1 MLAKLAWASLHLV
14 SIEIA
19 LMAFAEQAEAQTY
32 RREARVERRQARR
45 QGGTTVYAG
54 HERAVLGVTLGED
67 EQGYVQI
74 VRVTPNSPADRA
86 GLRPG
91 DDILAI
97 NDQQV
102 RSYRDV
108 VQAVAEHNPNDHLAA
123 EVGRNGRVHNV
134 DIVLAGARSGPS
146 NPMPQS
152 GYRGQGYAPAYYG
165 QAANY
170 GNAWNDGNYGAG
182 SGGYYGPASGYYGD
196 GYGDYNG
203 GYWNGPTGYSS
214 GYRGGYGYGPYGN
227 AGYGPNGN
235 GAYRNGAYGNG
246 AYGNGAYG
254 NFGSQIGGAIGQR
267 YGGNVGG
274 AIGSGM
280 GGAIENDFGW

>member
-1 MLAKLAWASLHLV
+1 MLAKLPRASLHLV
-14 SIEIA
+14 SIGIA
-19 LMAFAEQAEAQTY
+19 LMAFAEQGAAQTY
-32 RREARVERRQARR
+32 RREARIERRQARR

-74 VRVTPNSPADRA
+74 VHVTPSSPADRA

-97 NDQQV
+97 NNQQV

-123 EVGRNGRVHNV
+123 AIGRNGAVRNV
-134 DIVLAGARSGPS
+134 DIVLAGARSGPY
-146 NPMPQS
+146 NPMPQA
-152 GYRGQGYAPAYYG
+152 GYQRQGYGPASYG

-170 GNAWNDGNYGAG
+170 GNNWDDGNYGGG
-182 SGGYYGPASGYYGD
+182 SAGYYGSPGGYYGD
-196 GYGDYNG
+196 GYGNYNG

-214 GYRGGYGYGPYGN
+214 GYRGGYGNGPYGN
-227 AGYGPNGN
+227 AGYP
-235 GAYRNGAYGNG
+235 
-246 AYGNGAYG
+246 YGNGAYG
-254 NFGSQIGGAIGQR
+254 NFGSQAGGAIGQR
-267 YGGNVGG
+267 YGGNIGG
-274 AIGSGM
+274 AIGSGV
-280 GGAIENDFGW
+280 GGAMQNDFGW